1 MLSLWR
7 KINVFLNKYFQNN
20 YKKQLTTNFNK
31 WVVDEKVIYEKK
43 KPINLKTKSQN
54 QNTKVVKKQLQD
66 VIKKVEKKVLEK
78 VVEVRKEKKPEEV
91 KIAK

>member
-20 YKKQLTTNFNK
+20 YKKQLTTNLNK

-43 KPINLKTKSQN
+43 KTINLKTKSQN